1 MNNEYPRTP
10 EFLDVYLIQSL
21 TPPERVFED
30 ECGLD

>member
-21 TPPERVFED
+21 TPPQKGIRR
-30 ECGLD
+30 